1 MIVAGAIVSAQ
12 FLTMIFQGIH
22 ANEIKRDT
30 MVVQPLMPD
39 VETGCHSDR

>member
-1 MIVAGAIVSAQ
+1 MIIAGAIVSVQ

-22 ANEIKRDT
+22 ASAIKRDT

-39 VETGCHSDR
+39 VAFVSHFDL

>member
-1 MIVAGAIVSAQ
+1 MIIAGAIVSAQ

-22 ANEIKRDT
+22 ASEIKRDT

-39 VETGCHSDR
+39 VAFVSHFDL